1 MPKENIM
8 RRQNKLSIVKL
19 EEPSKIKIEIS
30 DDEVVNEEKPRYVP
44 ENFPSVEHFDI
55 KKGILNI
62 KIVGKKKGKK
72 IRKHTYLSSQ
82 QTLDKYVRNQNHSS
96 SKKP

>member
-30 DDEVVNEEKPRYVP
+30 DDEVVNEKKPRYVP

-55 KKGILNI
+55 KKGILNMFS
-62 KIVGKKKGKK
+62 
-72 IRKHTYLSSQ
+72 LLQS
-82 QTLDKYVRNQNHSS
+82 L
-96 SKKP
+96 P